1 MKRTLPPAVS
11 IRQFAPPDVLQ
22 TSTLHLR
29 ALPDDFVTRFG
40 ERFLAR
46 YHAAFAGSPY
56 ATVIVASDYT
66 TGQTVGALL
75 GTFATPAH
83 YGWLVRHHGASLALW
98 AAVRAIR
105 NPKLGWD
112 LVRTRAARYIRGI
125 ARSFIPEKHSGKGEK
140 SRDNGVG
147 LLAHVMVA
155 GDQRGCGIGSSL
167 VEAYENRARHAGLER
182 LELVTLPD
190 SRGAGPFY
198 EKIGWEYGG
207 ARISQSGER
216 FALYHRAL
224 LDEPRQEHSDIR
236 PWSKRGESG
245 C

>member
-22 TSTLHLR
+22 TSALHLR

-40 ERFLAR
+40 QRFLAR
-46 YHAAFAGSPY
+46 YHLAFAESPY

-75 GTFATPAH
+75 GTLDTPAH

-98 AAVRAIR
+98 AVVRAIR
-105 NPKLGWD
+105 DPKLAWD

-125 ARSFIPEKHSGKGEK
+125 VRSFIPDSGKREK

-155 GDQRGCGIGSSL
+155 DDQRGRGIGSSL

-182 LELVTLPD
+182 LELATLPD

-207 ARISQSGER
+207 ERISQSGER

-224 LDEPRQEHSDIR
+224 LDGPRREHSDIR
-236 PWSKRGESG
+236 PWPERGASS